1 MRHLTFVSCLLLAA
15 LTAIVALAAPG
26 DNDRRFPPHKVAGN
40 LYYVGSKD
48 LAAYLVATK
57 DGHIL
62 INSCF
67 AETVPWIKESV
78 GKLGYKWTDVKFLLN
93 SHGHNDH
100 CAGNALVRKETGCKV
115 LIMEGDD
122 EIVRTGGKG
131 DFQYDASFE
140 PCPVDRVLKDG
151 DVVKLGGSQLTAVKT
166 AGHTRGCT
174 TWTMKVSDGG
184 KTLNAVIIG
193 SPNVNPGYRLVN
205 NGKYPS
211 IAEDYK
217 KTFKTL
223 KSLPVDLFLGA
234 HGQYYG
240 LDKKYPKL
248 KSGLGNPF
256 IDAAGYLAYVTERE
270 QAFLK
275 ELERQRKML

>member
-1 MRHLTFVSCLLLAA
+1 MTRRFRLICLVGALVAA
-15 LTAIVALAAPG
+15 STAFAAPG
-26 DNDRRFPPHKVAGN
+26 DKDERFPPHKVAGN

-48 LAAYLVATK
+48 LAAYLIAGK
-57 DGHIL
+57 EGHIL

-67 AETVPWIKESV
+67 AETVPWIRESV
-78 GKLGYKWTDVKFLLN
+78 EKLGYKWTDVKVLLN
-93 SHGHNDH
+93 SHAHNDH

-122 EIVRTGGKG
+122 EIVRTGGEG

-140 PCPVDRVLKDG
+140 PCRVDRVLKDG
-151 DVVKLGGSQLTAVKT
+151 DVVKLGSSELKAVKT

-174 TWTMKVSDGG
+174 TWTMKVDDGG

-193 SPNVNPGYRLVN
+193 SPNVNPGYRLYKN
-205 NGKYPS
+205 PKYPT
-211 IAEDYK
+211 IAEDYG

-223 KSLPVDLFLGA
+223 KALPCDLFLGA
-234 HGQYYG
+234 HGAYYG

-248 KSGLGNPF
+248 NSGLGNPF
-256 IDAAGYLAYVTERE
+256 IDSAGYLAYVTERE

-275 ELERQRKML
+275 ELDRQRKML